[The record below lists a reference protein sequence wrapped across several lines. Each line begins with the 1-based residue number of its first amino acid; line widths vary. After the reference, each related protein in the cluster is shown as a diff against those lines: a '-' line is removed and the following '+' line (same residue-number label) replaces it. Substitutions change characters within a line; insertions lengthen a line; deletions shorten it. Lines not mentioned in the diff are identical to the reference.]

1 MKSKSQT
8 DQILSRIGDSRL
20 ADFGEA
26 GTFAAYVAAD
36 VEKVL
41 QEYFASWPKPSTM
54 AETFEIKAPAGAMVF
69 LSPQEY
75 EGYKKYEYKQLK
87 ASRIIGEPTSYPCI
101 GFEVLSV
108 PNTPFGDI
116 ECLPQKIMAFL
127 YLHSTQTQKDQLL
140 AKSQYEA
147 IDRFEAALLTSE

>member
-1 MKSKSQT
+1 MESKSQT
-8 DQILSRIGDSRL
+8 NQILSRIGDSRL

-41 QEYFASWPKPSTM
+41 EEYFDSWPKPATM

-69 LSPQEY
+69 LSQQEY
-75 EGYKKYEYKQLK
+75 EGYKRSIYRELK
-87 ASRIIGEPTSYPCI
+87 VSRIHGHPISFPCI
-101 GFEVLSV
+101 GFVVLIIDNS
-108 PNTPFGDI
+108 PYI
-116 ECLPQKIMAFL
+116 EQVMAFL
-127 YLHSTQTQKDQLL
+127 YLHSTQDQKDQLL